1 MYTLKAGVTLND
13 DDDVKQEDTSGDEK
27 NGMKE
32 KLVTSLLE
40 GKRMEAY
47 AEHRTDDMH
56 YCHLCERITY
66 KRVPGKEIG
75 KKWFC
80 IDCLK
85 QLKEI
90 IDTMDQWEE
99 ELAMGSKMKD
109 QLDENLG
116 I

>member
-1 MYTLKAGVTLND
+1 MNKD
-13 DDDVKQEDTSGDEK
+13 DDETQEDNPAEDK
-27 NGMKE
+27 DGMKD

-47 AEHRTDDMH
+47 AEHRTDDMN
-56 YCHLCERITY
+56 YCHLCQRITY
-66 KRVPGKEIG
+66 KKVPGKEIG
-75 KKWFC
+75 EKWFC

-85 QLKEI
+85 RLKEI
-90 IDTMDQWEE
+90 IETMDQWEE
-99 ELAMGSKMKD
+99 EVAMGSKMKN